1 MKRSTSM
8 MIAAACLALAGT
20 ASAQCGPG
28 AHGGMLGTDGKIT
41 KEEFMQRAEQRFA
54 QMDAN
59 KDGVIDQ
66 SERQQMRQQ
75 MRQRMRECR
84 QRTGGTHMKGGAAA
98 TGGAAQPASQ
108 PATDAP
114 RP

>member
-1 MKRSTSM
+1 MKRPTSM
-8 MIAAACLALAGT
+8 LIAAACLALAGA
-20 ASAQCGPG
+20 ASAQCGTG
-28 AHGGMLGTDGKIT
+28 VRGGMLGADGKLT

-66 SERQQMRQQ
+66 SEHQQ

-84 QRTGGTHMKGGAAA
+84 QRQGGMRMKGGPAAN
-98 TGGAAQPASQ
+98 GGAAQTGSQ
-108 PATDAP
+108 PAAGAP
-114 RP
+114 AP

>member
-1 MKRSTSM
+1 MKGSTSM
-8 MIAAACLALAGT
+8 LIAAACLALAGA

-28 AHGGMLGTDGKIT
+28 VYGGMMSADGKVT
-41 KEEFMQRAEQRFA
+41 KEEFMKHAEQRFA

-66 SERQQMRQQ
+66 SERQQMRQ
-75 MRQRMRECR
+75 RMRDCR
-84 QRTGGTHMKGGAAA
+84 EGTGGMSMKGGPGA
-98 TGGAAQPASQ
+98 TGGAGQTGSQ

-114 RP
+114 KP

>member
-1 MKRSTSM
+1 
-8 MIAAACLALAGT
+8 
-20 ASAQCGPG
+20 
-28 AHGGMLGTDGKIT
+28 MLGTDGKIT

-66 SERQQMRQQ
+66 SERQQMRQ
-75 MRQRMRECR
+75 RMRECR
-84 QRTGGTHMKGGAAA
+84 QHTGGTHMKGGAAA

-108 PATDAP
+108 PASDAP
-114 RP
+114 KP